1 MMDKIR
7 LFTPGPSP
15 VLPAALKA
23 MSEPIIHHRSADFIA
38 VVEEVRQGLKELFET
53 KQEVLLLSSSGTG
66 AMEGAVVNL
75 FSPQDKVIVVQ
86 AGKFGERWSGI
97 AKAFGLNVVAL
108 DIAWGQAP
116 TVEQIKKVVKDHP
129 DAKGIC
135 IQACETSTA
144 VDFPLEAIAAFT
156 RTQKALLIVDA
167 VSYLGVSPLKMD
179 EWGMDV
185 VVAGSQ
191 KGLMLPPGLAFACFN
206 DRAWEQTKHSKLPK
220 YYFNYAK
227 ELKAIGEN
235 QTAYTSAISLIMGLR
250 EVLRYFKKTGKET
263 IFERYKKMTDAMRSA
278 TQALNLELFSKSPS
292 NGLVAI
298 CMPEK
303 VNGQKIVSAL
313 RDQYHMTIIGG
324 QDQLK
329 GKIIRISC
337 MGYVDALDVI
347 ALFSALEKVLKDQG
361 AQISFGKGV
370 AELQTKLL
378 GECR

>member
-1 MMDKIR
+1 MSKIR
-7 LFTPGPSP
+7 LFTPGPVS
-15 VLPAALKA
+15 VLPEALKA

-38 VVEEVRQGLKELFET
+38 VLEEVRAGLKDLFET
-53 KQEVLLLSSSGTG
+53 KQEVLLLSASGTG

-75 FSPQDKVIVVQ
+75 FSAQDKVIVVQ

-108 DIAWGQAP
+108 DIPWGEAP
-116 TVEQIKKVVKDHP
+116 TVEQIKKALKDHP
-129 DAKGIC
+129 DAKGIL

-144 VDFPLEAIAAFT
+144 VDFPLQEIAAFT
-156 RTQKALLIVDA
+156 RTQKALLVVDA

-179 EWGMDV
+179 EWGIDV
-185 VVAGSQ
+185 VISGSQ
-191 KGLMLPPGLAFACFN
+191 KGLMLPPGLAFACLN

-220 YYFNYAK
+220 YYFNYTK
-227 ELKAIGEN
+227 ELKAIQEN
-235 QTAYTSAISLIMGLR
+235 QTAYTSAISLILGLR
-250 EVLRYFKKTGKET
+250 EVLRYFKKKGKET

-278 TQALNLELFSKSPS
+278 TRALNLELFSKSPS

-298 CMPEK
+298 GMPENI
-303 VNGQKIVSAL
+303 NGQKIVSAL
-313 RDQYHMTIIGG
+313 RDHYHMTIIGG

-378 GECR
+378 GDSR